1 MAGIVGS
8 VLPRFCVVGETV
20 NLTARMMFCSSGKR
34 VYMEYIL
41 KIIIMFC
48 GNYFHI
54 INRLIDKNYQ
64 NIYLPLPIR
73 YSVSNSKG

>member
-48 GNYFHI
+48 
-54 INRLIDKNYQ
+54 
-64 NIYLPLPIR
+64 
-73 YSVSNSKG
+73 